1 MLRATSTFQYS
12 VPRSFV
18 QSLEGKAMAVATT
31 PVNVDR
37 QLAWAAAGPAPSPFP
52 AALLA
57 GSANPRL
64 ANRVERA
71 LAIRLAACTT
81 ERFPDGEVF
90 VRIDESVRGLEVVL
104 LQPTSPPVN
113 DHLIELLAMADAC
126 RRAAAARIVAVIP
139 YFGYARSDR
148 RDGRRTPIM
157 GSLLA
162 DLMERAGIGHVITLD
177 LHTPAVEGFFRIAVD
192 NLTAVPVL
200 ADTLRARVPSDA
212 VIVSPDLGAS
222 HLADRYATILG
233 LPVAICHKHRI
244 SGNHVSISRVTGDVA
259 GRPCVVIDDMITT
272 GGTIVECVRT
282 LRAANAMPD
291 ITVAATHAV
300 LVPGALR
307 RIASAGVR
315 KLIVSDSV
323 GVTGE
328 PVKELRPI
336 VVSVAPLIAT
346 AIRRLLDGGSLRE
359 LA

>member
-1 MLRATSTFQYS
+1 
-12 VPRSFV
+12 
-18 QSLEGKAMAVATT
+18 MAVATT
-31 PVNVDR
+31 PVNVER
-37 QLAWAAAGPAPSPFP
+37 QLAWTAAGPAPSPFP

-200 ADTLRARVPSDA
+200 ADTLRALVPSDA

-233 LPVAICHKHRI
+233 LPVAICHKHRT

-323 GVTGE
+323 GITGE

-346 AIRRLLDGGSLRE
+346 AIRRLLDGG
-359 LA
+359 